1 MHAQKFQS
9 AASIDVTKY
18 WVSEKLDGVR
28 ARWTG
33 KQLISRNGT
42 MLYAPRWFTQN
53 FPPEVLDGEL
63 WIARGAYQET
73 VSIVSRHTPH
83 LGWKKVKF
91 MLFDLPEHQ
100 GIFSARVTAMQ
111 QLEKQINSP
120 YLHCIPQFKVDS
132 QQALMHKFHSI
143 IDHKGEGLMLHH
155 QSGLYHSGRSQ
166 DLLKLKPY
174 ADTEAIV
181 IGYRAGKG
189 KFIGKMGAVKVKTS
203 MGKIFFIGSGFS
215 DKERDNPPP
224 LNSLITFRYQGYTDS
239 GIPRFAVFIRIRSE
253 P

>member
-1 MHAQKFQS
+1 MRAQKLQS

-42 MLYAPRWFTQN
+42 LLYAPTWFTKN
-53 FPPEVLDGEL
+53 FPPVVLDGEL

-73 VSIVSRHTPH
+73 VSIISRHTTH
-83 LGWKKVKF
+83 LGWKKIKF
-91 MLFDLPEHQ
+91 MLFDLPKHQ
-100 GIFSARVTAMQ
+100 GTFSARVAAMQ
-111 QLEKQINSP
+111 QLEKQISSP
-120 YLHCIPQFKVDS
+120 YLHCIPQFKVGT
-132 QQALMHKFHSI
+132 QQALMHKFRSI
-143 IDHKGEGLMLHH
+143 IDNKGEGLMLHH
-155 QSGLYHSGRSQ
+155 QSGLYHNGRSQ

-174 ADTEAIV
+174 TDAEAIV

-189 KFIGKMGAVKVKTS
+189 RFTGKMGAIKVKTLT
-203 MGKIFFIGSGFS
+203 GEIFFIGSGFS
-215 DKERDNPPP
+215 HKDRENPPP
-224 LNSLITFRYQGYTDS
+224 LNSLITFRHQGYTDS